1 VEKAATIKTSPALY
15 RNVNFVLLWTGQFIS
30 QVGDRLAMVA
40 FPWLI
45 YGSTHSAFS
54 TGAMFAVYTLPYVLF
69 GTVAG
74 AFIDRLDKRRVMVAA
89 DLARAGLVL
98 AVPFVAE
105 WSLAGVYALA
115 FLISSVAVFF
125 DPCKLAILPD
135 LVTKAKL
142 MRANSLLATGE
153 TLTETVGYALA
164 GFIVYYLARKVVFG
178 IDAATFV
185 VSALALLAM
194 RYAAP
199 LREATEL
206 TAQNLG
212 REMREGLSFLR
223 QHAGLLANT
232 VLVVAS
238 IIGIGAVYPLTFLF
252 AVRVLHGGTAAF
264 GIMEASLGAGFFVG
278 SLLMAALGNRVR
290 KGVAMTAGLALMGG
304 SLTTVAVCT
313 SLAVVVV
320 PIFVAGA
327 ANAAVLISIDTYF
340 QQAVPEELR
349 GRLWGTRFTITQT
362 VYAASVLAGGALAA
376 VFPVAPLFIAAGL
389 VTAVPGLVGLFVP
402 RVRDV

>member
-1 VEKAATIKTSPALY
+1 
-15 RNVNFVLLWTGQFIS
+15 
-30 QVGDRLAMVA
+30 
-40 FPWLI
+40 
-45 YGSTHSAFS
+45 
-54 TGAMFAVYTLPYVLF
+54 
-69 GTVAG
+69 
-74 AFIDRLDKRRVMVAA
+74 
-89 DLARAGLVL
+89 
-98 AVPFVAE
+98 
-105 WSLAGVYALA
+105 
-115 FLISSVAVFF
+115 VAVFF